1 MVMKVKMDSIDTV
14 IQNMMPKNVLVK
26 CLTDVTVPNVLVTNA
41 MIAITTLAEPMILLN
56 KSVWE
61 MVKKALMISVN
72 HILTEI
78 TAWQI

>member
-61 MVKKALMISVN
+61 MVKKVLMISVN
-72 HILTEI
+72 HILIEI
-78 TAWQI
+78 TVWQI